1 MKIKSLI
8 TARGNSKSI
17 PNKNILDINNK
28 PLIAY
33 SIEASKGS
41 DVIETWVSTDCKKI
55 KDISLK
61 YGAMVIER
69 PKELATD
76 LILNEPSLI
85 HFAEEVDFDFL
96 IFIQP
101 TSPFI
106 KSKYINQGIKF
117 MLTGKYDS
125 VFTSTKKHWVPHWDL
140 KINPV
145 GWNINNRPRRQER
158 DEYYEENG
166 MFYISSKRQLLKSKL
181 RYGGRIGVLKIPSYD
196 SFQID
201 SKEDLE
207 LVKRLSV

>member
-69 PKELATD
+69 PEELATD

-106 KSKYINQGIKF
+106 KSKYINQGIKL

-125 VFTSTKKHWVPHWDL
+125 VFTATK
-140 KINPV
+140 
-145 GWNINNRPRRQER
+145 NIGCP
-158 DEYYEENG
+158 
-166 MFYISSKRQLLKSKL
+166 
-181 RYGGRIGVLKIPSYD
+181 IGI
-196 SFQID
+196 
-201 SKEDLE
+201 
-207 LVKRLSV
+207 

>member
-96 IFIQP
+96 IFI
-101 TSPFI
+101 
-106 KSKYINQGIKF
+106 N
-117 MLTGKYDS
+117 D
-125 VFTSTKKHWVPHWDL
+125 
-140 KINPV
+140 
-145 GWNINNRPRRQER
+145 
-158 DEYYEENG
+158 
-166 MFYISSKRQLLKSKL
+166 
-181 RYGGRIGVLKIPSYD
+181 
-196 SFQID
+196 
-201 SKEDLE
+201 
-207 LVKRLSV
+207 

>member
-76 LILNEPSLI
+76 LILNDNGTK
-85 HFAEEVDFDFL
+85 FEEYVIGFEK
-96 IFIQP
+96 IFQ
-101 TSPFI
+101 
-106 KSKYINQGIKF
+106 KQNYILKTF
-117 MLTGKYDS
+117 FEKES
-125 VFTSTKKHWVPHWDL
+125 VILS
-140 KINPV
+140 IN
-145 GWNINNRPRRQER
+145 
-158 DEYYEENG
+158 
-166 MFYISSKRQLLKSKL
+166 YI
-181 RYGGRIGVLKIPSYD
+181 
-196 SFQID
+196 F
-201 SKEDLE
+201 
-207 LVKRLSV
+207 